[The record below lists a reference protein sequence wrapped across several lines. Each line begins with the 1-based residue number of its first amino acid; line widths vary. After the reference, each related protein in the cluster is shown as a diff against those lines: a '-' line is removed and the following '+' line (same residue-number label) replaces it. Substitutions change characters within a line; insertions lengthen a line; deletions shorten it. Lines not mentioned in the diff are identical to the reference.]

1 MAPPKPIDARW
12 LTTRLSKI
20 STVLT
25 SALSRRVNVPGAH
38 DGIYLERRPFNHLGV
53 WSYLAIGC
61 IVLTIST
68 VTAYCIYSCCY
79 KARKNALQ
87 QRVRTAASRTAKA
100 VHQVDSGRPRRDKI
114 GPESKDYKDASER
127 GRQNDTGDIERK
139 AFGFGFGHRKKE
151 SESKVRHLHS
161 NCASLLRNPQH
172 RMLDAFGPT
181 AASRPSLA
189 RGHDPSFD
197 LESAASF
204 NSPPLAHISD
214 RSTSYFNLP
223 PDVSSRSRGPSPATY
238 DRGEG
243 SRVQPAGLPSVKFDS
258 NNIRFVPPLHPFM
271 TKSTVKLW
279 NEPKLSP
286 IRGSI
291 ITPTSG
297 GPILPPDDKTA
308 LVLNDSRMK
317 DRQRIREG
325 KQRN

>member
-1 MAPPKPIDARW
+1 MAPPKLIDARW

-20 STVLT
+20 STVLAP
-25 SALSRRVNVPGAH
+25 ALSRRLDVPGAR

-79 KARKNALQ
+79 TARKNALQ
-87 QRVRTAASRTAKA
+87 QRVRTAASRTVKA
-100 VHQVDSGRPRRDKI
+100 VHQVDSGRPRRDRML
-114 GPESKDYKDASER
+114 ESKDDKDASER
-127 GRQNDTGDIERK
+127 GRQKDEIERK
-139 AFGFGFGHRKKE
+139 AFGFGFGFGHRKKE
-151 SESKVRHLHS
+151 SESKVRHLDA
-161 NCASLLRNPQH
+161 NCASLLINLQR
-172 RMLDAFGPT
+172 RMLDAFAPT
-181 AASRPSLA
+181 AASRASLA
-189 RGHDPSFD
+189 QGHDPSFD

-204 NSPPLAHISD
+204 SSPPLAHISD

-297 GPILPPDDKTA
+297 GPMLPPDDKTA

-325 KQRN
+325 KLRN